1 MLDTTQEET
10 KTIMPVLERTK
21 IMLATMQELVA
32 ITTKDIMPV
41 VVTTIIM
48 IITQVVV
55 FKILEV
61 DSLLNQV
68 INIMIPSIS
77 EFLQVFQIS

>member
-1 MLDTTQEET
+1 ML
-10 KTIMPVLERTK
+10 VLECTK
-21 IMLATMQELVA
+21 IMLVTMQELAA

-55 FKILEV
+55 IKILEV

>member
-1 MLDTTQEET
+1 MLDTTQAET
-10 KTIMPVLERTK
+10 KTTMPVLERTK
-21 IMLATMQELVA
+21 IMLVTMQELAA

-55 FKILEV
+55 IKILEV

>member
-1 MLDTTQEET
+1 ML
-10 KTIMPVLERTK
+10 VLECTK
-21 IMLATMQELVA
+21 IILVTMQELAA